1 MHRKISKNIEN
12 KLILCFSSF
21 KILFLNLKTALD
33 FSRTIFG
40 RFPNPIIF
48 TERNRCVTR
57 REKTQSTTH
66 IVTAQVTICLSC
78 GPYCFWV

>member
-1 MHRKISKNIEN
+1 MKNN
-12 KLILCFSSF
+12 VL
-21 KILFLNLKTALD
+21 ILFLIFVLNLLFKTLD
-33 FSRTIFG
+33 LQFR
-40 RFPNPIIF
+40 RFPNPIKFI
-48 TERNRCVTR
+48 ERNRCVTR